1 MLTRRKLLIAAALG
15 LGVSIPAIAAR
26 RVRMFELYDDNN
38 DFSPI
43 AKELNGQRVAMQG
56 FMAPHLKVG
65 AAVRYR
71 PRDVEE
77 WLRAQE
83 REAASS
89 AR

>member
-1 MLTRRKLLIAAALG
+1 MERLLSTEEVAEVLG
-15 LGVSIPAIAAR
+15 RPPRTLRQWRYLGVGPT
-26 RVRMFELYDDNN
+26 Y
-38 DFSPI
+38 
-43 AKELNGQRVAMQG
+43 
-56 FMAPHLKVG
+56 LKVG

-83 REAASS
+83 REAAAG